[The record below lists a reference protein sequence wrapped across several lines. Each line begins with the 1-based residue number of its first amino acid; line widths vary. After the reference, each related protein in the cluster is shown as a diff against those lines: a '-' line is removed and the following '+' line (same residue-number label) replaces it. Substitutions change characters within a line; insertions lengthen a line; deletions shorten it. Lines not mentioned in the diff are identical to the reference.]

1 MRKVAV
7 ASLALFFP
15 VLVSAQT
22 NSSAQ
27 PQAPSTLQSKLA
39 APAVFGAAAS
49 DAPNGLHVSTGVVA
63 PKLIS
68 TVDIISDRSA
78 AYETPTSDRKIV
90 VSMIVEKDGKP
101 TDVKIV
107 QSINPVMDHN
117 VLQAVKQYRFTPGT
131 VDNQPVASSH
141 NLEIIIH
148 TPVQ

>member
-1 MRKVAV
+1 V

-15 VLVSAQT
+15 VLLHAQA

-49 DAPNGLHVSTGVVA
+49 GTTSGLRVSTGVVA

-68 TVDIISDRSA
+68 TVDIVSDRSA
-78 AYETPTSDRKIV
+78 AYETPVNDRKIV
-90 VSMIVEKDGKP
+90 VSMIVDKDGKP

-117 VLQAVKQYRFTPGT
+117 VLQAVRQYRFAPGT
-131 VDNQPVASSH
+131 VDNQPVASAH

>member
-1 MRKVAV
+1 MRNVIA

-15 VLVSAQT
+15 VLVHAQT

-27 PQAPSTLQSKLA
+27 PQAPNTLQSKLA

-49 DAPNGLHVSTGVVA
+49 STPSGLRVSTGVVA

-78 AYETPTSDRKIV
+78 AYETPTNDRKIV
-90 VSMIVEKDGKP
+90 LSMIVDKDGKP
-101 TDVKIV
+101 TDLKVV
-107 QSINPVMDHN
+107 QSVNPVMDHN
-117 VLQAVKQYRFTPGT
+117 VLVAVKQYRFRPAT
-131 VDNQPVASSH
+131 VDNQPVASAH
-141 NLEIIIH
+141 NLEIVIH